1 MSGAGE
7 KTYAPTEKRRR
18 DAAKK
23 GDVLRSRELATAV
36 SVLVGAGWLKFQGPV
51 LLAGL
56 ENVAR
61 MGLDWDRAA
70 IEDFAPA
77 RTVLPSLWEVLVPVL
92 TLAAVVMVA
101 TVASQLAFADG
112 RFNGSNIAPKGSR
125 IDPVAGLKRMFGP
138 TGWIEMGK
146 GIAKVGL
153 LGSIAWFWA
162 SSEFSRLAG
171 FSQIDLYGQLARAWD
186 AIVTLLFALAGGLVV
201 IALIDLP
208 VQMFRRSQRLMMSHQ
223 EMRDEHKEAE
233 GSPEN
238 KSARRRRQREIAMGG
253 VQSAMREAQ
262 FVLINPQHFSVALA
276 YDPAKAAA
284 PIVVAKGQGEKAL
297 AMRELAAELEVPVLS
312 YPALARSV
320 YFTTRERQV
329 IREELYAAVAAVLAF
344 VLSLRRGEKPAM
356 PRVQVPV
363 ALRFDATG
371 RPDPHALA

>member
-1 MSGAGE
+1 MSEAGE
-7 KTYAPTEKRRR
+7 KTFAPTPKRRR
-18 DAAKK
+18 EAAKK
-23 GDVLRSRELATAV
+23 GDVLRSRELGTAV
-36 SVLVGAGWLKFQGPV
+36 SMLVGAAWLKFQGPV
-51 LLAGL
+51 LLSGL

-61 MGLDWDRAA
+61 LGLDWDRSA

-77 RTVLPSLWEVLVPVL
+77 RMVLPTLWEIIVPIL
-92 TLAAVVMVA
+92 TLAGAVMVV

-112 RFNGSNIAPKGSR
+112 RFNASAIAPKGSR
-125 IDPVAGLKRMFGP
+125 LDPMAGLKRMFGP
-138 TGWIEMGK
+138 NGWIEMGK
-146 GIAKVGL
+146 GIAKVAL

-171 FSQIDLYGQLARAWD
+171 FTQIGLLGQLELAWD

-201 IALIDLP
+201 IAMIDLP
-208 VQMFRRSQRLMMSHQ
+208 VQMFRRSKRLMMSHQ

-238 KSARRRRQREIAMGG
+238 KSAQRRRQREIAMGG
-253 VQSAMREAQ
+253 VQGAMREAQ

-284 PIVVAKGQGEKAL
+284 PIVVAKGMGEKAL
-297 AMRELAAELEVPVLS
+297 AMRELAAELELPVLS

-344 VLSLRRGEKPAM
+344 VLSLRRGEKPPM
-356 PRVQVPV
+356 PRVQVPFE
-363 ALRFDATG
+363 LRFDASG
-371 RPDPHALA
+371 RHDPHAVA